1 MAKRLVALC
10 HIQYGFDRY
19 KPGDTLP
26 ASDVAMTVAWL
37 AAGSAKMVDENTG
50 QTIFPK
56 AKRITALPGLSG
68 TAVGGE
74 QTGDDLV
81 GRVPRTKERM
91 TE

>member
-1 MAKRLVALC
+1 
-10 HIQYGFDRY
+10 
-19 KPGDTLP
+19 
-26 ASDVAMTVAWL
+26 
-37 AAGSAKMVDENTG
+37 MVDEDTE

-81 GRVPRTKERM
+81 GRVPMTKERM

>member
-1 MAKRLVALC
+1 
-10 HIQYGFDRY
+10 
-19 KPGDTLP
+19 
-26 ASDVAMTVAWL
+26 
-37 AAGSAKMVDENTG
+37 MVDEDTG

-81 GRVPRTKERM
+81 GHVPMTKERM